1 MLHFNVT
8 VLSYNFYIYANNL
21 DIVEFFILEKNSS
34 FFLIEGRI
42 IKNYLVFYA
51 MISIYIWA

>member
-51 MISIYIWA
+51 MISIYI

>member
-21 DIVEFFILEKNSS
+21 DIVEFFILEKKLFIFS
-34 FFLIEGRI
+34 
-42 IKNYLVFYA
+42 
-51 MISIYIWA
+51 